1 MTKKILFFASII
13 LIYSACSTKMNVQE
27 AKRRYDAGEYAV
39 ADRLYGLAEKDV
51 PDATRMRARCKFE
64 MKDIQ
69 GAILLYQSS
78 DKATFESQ
86 DWLNY
91 CNALQQI
98 GRGAEVP
105 ALMLQAGITNDT
117 LNTMVNQILPNVNTA
132 KANDMAWNPNGYAFS
147 PVVIN
152 ERTFFVGNDRKVK
165 HYQSNYG
172 GDNSSYLDVRDINP
186 ALSNKNPLPLNKINS
201 GNHDGPLAISP
212 DGIKIVFTRNQN
224 NSSFKKK
231 AGDGKPQLFE
241 MTKSKGKWSKPKKM
255 KLCTD
260 NYAYMH
266 PAFSSDGKKLYYSSN
281 RSEGN
286 GYDVFYSEMDSSGSF
301 GAPIP
306 VGNGINTTADEVF
319 PTVVDNILY
328 FSTDGRAGFGGL
340 DVYGF
345 DFATNKIFH
354 PAAPVNSR
362 RDDFG
367 LIKAGYSNSL
377 WYISTNRLSADGKD
391 VVMKLEFLPGT
402 FSKVHFADTL
412 ANAKPLSFRKVNVK
426 TNTVKDDRGRNYDTD
441 RDGSTFMNID
451 STLSFKLDSFEV
463 ANIKSFKALPLP
475 FMVGHM
481 EVELKRNLWPNGATS
496 DSAATAAANGP
507 GGKPKGEGSDAVG
520 PDGKPIRNIIV
531 KDNGKLEER
540 EDNQYMNIRVVNDEF
555 LVVAGVFRRTEKIE
569 AFITELRNLGYTKA
583 SRGGIHNGNTYVIYG
598 SSKSKED
605 AMTLL
610 LDARKH
616 NPEAW
621 IKRQPLDMSAQE
633 AVADIISAS
642 DLKPIEAIF
651 VSSELPDKSKYYVAL
666 NKNNVAIVAKGF
678 YGPRCLTDP
687 DAQIQGKYIM
697 SPEKGLVLDFGQ
709 GLVKWKAKVNKTGNV
724 TQISGVMPG
733 QTSTVVLQFLASLKG
748 I

>member
-1 MTKKILFFASII
+1 MTMTKKILLFTGII
-13 LIYSACSTKMNVQE
+13 FIFSACSTKMNVNE

-69 GAILLYQSS
+69 GAILLYQSAN
-78 DKATFESQ
+78 KTTFESV

-91 CNALQQI
+91 SNALHQI

-105 ALMLQAGITNDT
+105 AILLQAGITNDS
-117 LNTMVNQILPNVNTA
+117 LNLMVNRVLPNVGTA

-147 PVVIN
+147 PIVIN
-152 ERTFFVGNDRKVK
+152 ERTYFVGNDRKVK
-165 HYQSNYG
+165 YYQSSYA

-212 DGIKIVFTRNQN
+212 DGIKIVFTRNQ
-224 NSSFKKK
+224 SHFSLKKK
-231 AGDGKPQLFE
+231 AGDGKPQLFL
-241 MTKSKGKWSKPKKM
+241 MTKNKGKWSKPKKM

-260 NYAYMH
+260 NFAYMH
-266 PAFSSDGKKLYYSSN
+266 PAFSTDGSKLYYSSD
-281 RSEGN
+281 RSQGN
-286 GYDVFYSEMDSSGSF
+286 GYDIFYSEMDSTGNF

-306 VGNGINTTADEVF
+306 VGNGINTTSDEVF
-319 PTVVDNILY
+319 PTVVDDVLY
-328 FSTDGRAGFGGL
+328 FSTDGRAGYGAL

-345 DFATNKIFH
+345 DQKSNKIFH
-354 PAAPVNSR
+354 PAAPVNSK

-367 LIKAGYSNSL
+367 LVKAGFSNSL
-377 WYISTNRLSADGKD
+377 WYISTNRQAADGKD
-391 VVMKLEFLPGT
+391 AVMKLEFLPGT
-402 FSKVHFADTL
+402 FSQVHFVDSLKNTV
-412 ANAKPLSFRKVNVK
+412 PLSFRKVNVK
-426 TNTVKDDRGRNYDTD
+426 SSTIKDDRGRSYDTD
-441 RDGSTFMNID
+441 RDGNTFMNID

-463 ANIKSFKALPLP
+463 ATIKKFKALPLP
-475 FMVGHM
+475 FMVGNTTI
-481 EVELKRNLWPNGATS
+481 ELKRNLWPNA
-496 DSAATAAANGP
+496 DSSAMAN
-507 GGKPKGEGSDAVG
+507 GGKPTGGA
-520 PDGKPIRNIIV
+520 DGTKPTRNIVV

-540 EDNQYMNIRVVNDEF
+540 EDKQYMNIRVVNDEY

-569 AFITELRNLGYTKA
+569 SFIKDLKAAGYAQA
-583 SRGGIHNGNTYVIYG
+583 SRGGIHNGMTYVIYG
-598 SSKSKED
+598 SAKSKED

-621 IKRQPLDMSAQE
+621 IKRQAIDMSAQE

-678 YGPRCLTDP
+678 YGPRCLIDTDT
-687 DAQIQGKYIM
+687 QLQGKYIM
-697 SPEKGLVLDFGQ
+697 SLEKGLVVDFGQ
-709 GLVKWKAKVNKTGNV
+709 GLVRWKAKVNKNGNV
-724 TQISGVMPG
+724 IQISGVMPG
-733 QTSTVVLQFLASLKG
+733 QTNSVVLQFLAPLKG

>member
-1 MTKKILFFASII
+1 MTK
-13 LIYSACSTKMNVQE
+13 N
-27 AKRRYDAGEYAV
+27 
-39 ADRLYGLAEKDV
+39 
-51 PDATRMRARCKFE
+51 
-64 MKDIQ
+64 
-69 GAILLYQSS
+69 
-78 DKATFESQ
+78 
-86 DWLNY
+86 
-91 CNALQQI
+91 
-98 GRGAEVP
+98 
-105 ALMLQAGITNDT
+105 
-117 LNTMVNQILPNVNTA
+117 
-132 KANDMAWNPNGYAFS
+132 
-147 PVVIN
+147 
-152 ERTFFVGNDRKVK
+152 
-165 HYQSNYG
+165 
-172 GDNSSYLDVRDINP
+172 
-186 ALSNKNPLPLNKINS
+186 
-201 GNHDGPLAISP
+201 
-212 DGIKIVFTRNQN
+212 
-224 NSSFKKK
+224 
-231 AGDGKPQLFE
+231 
-241 MTKSKGKWSKPKKM
+241 KGKWSKPKKM

-260 NYAYMH
+260 DYAYMH
-266 PAFSSDGKKLYYSSN
+266 PAFSSDGKKVYFSSN

-306 VGNGINTTADEVF
+306 AGNGINTTADEVF
-319 PTVVDNILY
+319 PTIVDNVLY

-345 DFATNKIFH
+345 DLSTNKIFH

-391 VVMKLEFLPGT
+391 VVMKLEFFPGT
-402 FSKVHFADTL
+402 FSKVHFVDTL
-412 ANAKPLSFRKVNVK
+412 ANAKPLSFRKVNVR
-426 TNTVKDDRGRNYDTD
+426 TSTIKDDRGRNYDTD

-451 STLSFKLDSFEV
+451 STLTFKLDSFEV
-463 ANIKSFKALPLP
+463 ANIKTFKALPLP

-481 EVELKRNLWPNGATS
+481 EVELKRNLWPGGATS
-496 DSAATAAANGP
+496 DSTALANGAN
-507 GGKPKGEGSDAVG
+507 PKGSGTGGDNTNGST
-520 PDGKPIRNIIV
+520 DGKPVRNIIV
-531 KDNGKLEER
+531 KDNGKLEQR

-569 AFITELRNLGYTKA
+569 AFITELKNLGYAKA
-583 SRGGIHNGNTYVIYG
+583 SRGGIHNGMTYVIYG

-621 IKRQPLDMSAQE
+621 IKRQALDMSSQE
-633 AVADIISAS
+633 AVADVISAS

-678 YGPRCLTDP
+678 YGPRCLTDT
-687 DAQIQGKYIM
+687 DSQIQGKYIM
-697 SPEKGLVLDFGQ
+697 SPGKGLVLDFGQ
-709 GLVKWKAKVNKTGNV
+709 GLVKWNAKVNKTGSV
-724 TQISGVMPG
+724 TQLSGVMPG

>member
-1 MTKKILFFASII
+1 MTKRILFFASII

-27 AKRRYDAGEYAV
+27 AKRRYDAGEYAM

-69 GAILLYQSS
+69 GAILLYQSA

-117 LNTMVNQILPNVNTA
+117 LNTMVTQVLPNVNTA

-212 DGIKIVFTRNQN
+212 DGIKIVFTRNQG

-241 MTKSKGKWSKPKKM
+241 MTKNKGKWGKPRKM

-260 NYAYMH
+260 NYSYMH
-266 PAFSSDGKKLYYSSN
+266 PAFSSDGKKLYYSSD

-306 VGNGINTTADEVF
+306 VGNGINTSADEVF

-345 DFATNKIFH
+345 DLTTNKIFH

-377 WYISTNRLSADGKD
+377 WYISTNRLSADGRD

-402 FSKVHFADTL
+402 FSKVHFVDTL

-426 TNTVKDDRGRNYDTD
+426 TNTVKDDRGRNFDTD
-441 RDGSTFMNID
+441 RDGSTYMNID

-475 FMVGHM
+475 FMVGQM
-481 EVELKRNLWPNGATS
+481 EVQLKRNLWPEGAKK
-496 DSAATAAANGP
+496 DSTALANG
-507 GGKPKGEGSDAVG
+507 GAKNGNV
-520 PDGKPIRNIIV
+520 DGKPERNIIV
-531 KDNGKLEER
+531 KDTGKLEER

-555 LVVAGVFRRTEKIE
+555 LVVAGVFRRTDKIE
-569 AFITELRNLGYTKA
+569 SFIKELRNLGYAKA
-583 SRGGIHNGNTYVIYG
+583 SRGGIHNGLTYVIYG
-598 SSKSKED
+598 STKSKDD
-605 AMTLL
+605 ALTLL
-610 LDARKH
+610 IDARKH
-616 NPEAW
+616 NPDAW
-621 IKRQPLDMSAQE
+621 IKRQALDMSAQE

-666 NKNNVAIVAKGF
+666 NKNNVVIVAKGF

-687 DAQIQGKYIM
+687 DTQIQGKYIM

-709 GLVKWKAKVNKTGNV
+709 GLVKWKAKVSKTGNV
-724 TQISGVMPG
+724 IQISGVMPG
-733 QTSTVVLQFLASLKG
+733 QTNSVVLQFLASLKG